1 MSKAMLVHNVTE
13 LSDALKSRREE
24 LGISQRQLM
33 KKAGVGNAT
42 ISRLESGVNQNI
54 EVDTMFALL
63 SALGLKL
70 ELVRA

>member
-1 MSKAMLVHNVTE
+1 MLVHNVTE